1 MKEDYYKAYEKRY
14 SQVHQ
19 TGQLWEIH
27 KSSREVIDT
36 INEYNITKDDKILDL
51 GCGEGRD
58 AIYLLDN
65 GYNVLAVDY
74 STSAIQKCNEL
85 TENKYKNSFK
95 QFDLIT
101 DNIDE
106 KFDFIYSIA
115 VIHMFVNEKHRQKFY
130 QFIYNHLK
138 ENGKALVIAM
148 GDGKKE
154 YSSDVNNAFL
164 NSERININN
173 NKKVLVANTSCKIKN
188 MAGMIKEIKKGN
200 LRIIKNEIVNDL
212 PGFAECESFILE
224 INNQNLN

>member
-19 TGQLWEIH
+19 TGQLWEMH

-85 TENKYKNSFK
+85 TENKSKNNFK

-200 LRIIKNEIVNDL
+200 LRIIKNEIINDL

>member
-1 MKEDYYKAYEKRY
+1 M
-14 SQVHQ
+14 
-19 TGQLWEIH
+19 H
-27 KSSREVIDT
+27 KYSREVIDT

-74 STSAIQKCNEL
+74 STSAIQKCNKL
-85 TENKYKNSFK
+85 TENKYKNNFK

-200 LRIIKNEIVNDL
+200 LRIIKNEIINDL

>member
-19 TGQLWEIH
+19 TGKLWEIH

-85 TENKYKNSFK
+85 TENKYKNNFK

-115 VIHMFVNEKHRQKFY
+115 VIHMVVNEKHRQKFY

-200 LRIIKNEIVNDL
+200 LRIIKNEIINDL
-212 PGFAECESFILE
+212 PGFAECESFILQ

>member
-19 TGQLWEIH
+19 TGQLWEMH
-27 KSSREVIDT
+27 KYSREVIDT

-85 TENKYKNSFK
+85 TENKYKNNFK

-173 NKKVLVANTSCKIKN
+173 NKNTID
-188 MAGMIKEIKKGN
+188 AIRT
-200 LRIIKNEIVNDL
+200 LL
-212 PGFAECESFILE
+212 FLE
-224 INNQNLN
+224 F

>member
-19 TGQLWEIH
+19 TGQLWEMH
-27 KSSREVIDT
+27 KYSREVIDT

-85 TENKYKNSFK
+85 TENKYKNNFK

-173 NKKVLVANTSCKIKN
+173 NKNTIDTIFNAKLIFYTSLFLLPKYKVLHLSYNNNFSTFLYLIFQFLFHSC
-188 MAGMIKEIKKGN
+188 
-200 LRIIKNEIVNDL
+200 
-212 PGFAECESFILE
+212 
-224 INNQNLN
+224 

>member
-85 TENKYKNSFK
+85 TENKYKNNFK
-95 QFDLIT
+95 KSDLIT

-200 LRIIKNEIVNDL
+200 LRIIKNEIINDL

>member
-1 MKEDYYKAYEKRY
+1 MSKSHDKKLEVIRNLLIIGKFIKSMEFTRTKYKLSTTEIVIIMLLLEKLNIYNKDIIYAYEP
-14 SQVHQ
+14 
-19 TGQLWEIH
+19 I
-27 KSSREVIDT
+27 
-36 INEYNITKDDKILDL
+36 YNI
-51 GCGEGRD
+51 
-58 AIYLLDN
+58 AN
-65 GYNVLAVDY
+65 
-74 STSAIQKCNEL
+74 
-85 TENKYKNSFK
+85 
-95 QFDLIT
+95 
-101 DNIDE
+101 DNIDYN
-106 KFDFIYSIA
+106 DILNNITS
-115 VIHMFVNEKHRQKFY
+115 
-130 QFIYNHLK
+130 IYNHLK

-200 LRIIKNEIVNDL
+200 LRIIKNEIINDL

>member
-85 TENKYKNSFK
+85 TENKYKDKFK
-95 QFDLIT
+95 QFDIINDTLN
-101 DNIDE
+101 D

-154 YSSDVNNAFL
+154 YSSDVNNAFCY
-164 NSERININN
+164 SERININN

-200 LRIIKNEIVNDL
+200 LRIIKNEIINDL